1 MGPASY
7 ARRHSTFDPRP
18 VPYTTSRPRR
28 PSTPGLESGRRELLP
43 PIQSYPLSE
52 SDPDEPISP
61 GTVQPAV
68 ASADEQIAEESLNAP
83 ANGFS
88 GRRHRLSIMSAS
100 EHASTLIGCESEHDF
115 GSDTLFDSL
124 RTRTS
129 ENAPVRADHIF
140 DYEPRGP
147 LDTRPMTSIEAN
159 GIPIA
164 TSSTPAQTECVDS
177 GDSSL
182 SSSRTAQP
190 HQHQRQASVNLE
202 DDEDGWSGSDWD
214 APSKSADEDD
224 RLQGLPHR
232 PYSGI
237 FTTDSRVLLGLQQN
251 NTTRDSFSTV
261 REGMSIDESS
271 SILDWN
277 DGVSMHTQ
285 NSQSRDYRPK
295 TTHAKESTGTRIGRR
310 APTYHTRSQSV
321 PVNVKAIPLS
331 DRPIVPSENWDDD
344 FFGDD
349 GDEDCDRNIVV
360 PRAIEESQQSIIGHL
375 GIVREFALLVEELK
389 RLRSIAI
396 SKGVRY
402 KVDCELWDEADAII
416 ALATQD
422 EDEDKSS
429 PLKKEG
435 LRRNTTWSP
444 AQQRR
449 RGRNQ
454 QILDD
459 NNSAYTTVSSRH
471 TVLAPDDDI
480 FGGGENTATP
490 RQSRR
495 ISPTPSSISRKVIDL
510 NDPVQCSRGLMEKMI
525 LRQSQESLRPH
536 CGADG
541 KLCFDTGMLEN
552 LVDQTKSI
560 RDRCRIS
567 AEGYSQS
574 APNPTIDRGDKGD
587 RSAPLKLKIRPEHQ
601 QQDEKFDFDLSPI
614 KSSIADE
621 DLRLDRV
628 DSRALEFTPVIGV
641 A

>member
-1 MGPASY
+1 
-7 ARRHSTFDPRP
+7 
-18 VPYTTSRPRR
+18 
-28 PSTPGLESGRRELLP
+28 
-43 PIQSYPLSE
+43 
-52 SDPDEPISP
+52 
-61 GTVQPAV
+61 VQPAV
-68 ASADEQIAEESLNAP
+68 ASADEQVAEGSLNAP

-129 ENAPVRADHIF
+129 ENAPVRADRIF

-164 TSSTPAQTECVDS
+164 TSSTPAQTEGVDS

-182 SSSRTAQP
+182 SSSHTAQP

-232 PYSGI
+232 PYSGM
-237 FTTDSRVLLGLQQN
+237 FTTDSRVLIGLQQN
-251 NTTRDSFSTV
+251 NTTRDSFGTV

-295 TTHAKESTGTRIGRR
+295 TTHAKESMGTRIGRR
-310 APTYHTRSQSV
+310 APAYHTRSQSV

-375 GIVREFALLVEELK
+375 GIVREFALLVE
-389 RLRSIAI
+389 
-396 SKGVRY
+396 G
-402 KVDCELWDEADAII
+402 
-416 ALATQD
+416 
-422 EDEDKSS
+422 
-429 PLKKEG
+429 
-435 LRRNTTWSP
+435 N
-444 AQQRR
+444 
-449 RGRNQ
+449 
-454 QILDD
+454 
-459 NNSAYTTVSSRH
+459 
-471 TVLAPDDDI
+471 I
-480 FGGGENTATP
+480 FGIP
-490 RQSRR
+490 
-495 ISPTPSSISRKVIDL
+495 
-510 NDPVQCSRGLMEKMI
+510 
-525 LRQSQESLRPH
+525 
-536 CGADG
+536 
-541 KLCFDTGMLEN
+541 
-552 LVDQTKSI
+552 
-560 RDRCRIS
+560 
-567 AEGYSQS
+567 Y
-574 APNPTIDRGDKGD
+574 
-587 RSAPLKLKIRPEHQ
+587 
-601 QQDEKFDFDLSPI
+601 DEFSC
-614 KSSIADE
+614 
-621 DLRLDRV
+621 
-628 DSRALEFTPVIGV
+628 
-641 A
+641 